1 MAALF
6 WVILVPVLAIGA
18 AYLADPASV
27 TILLP

>member
-1 MAALF
+1 MSAIL

-18 AYLADPASV
+18 AYLADPTSV